1 MSRIRIPPVLRDVVS
16 GARELEASGSTVG
29 TVLDNLFASHPAL
42 RDRLSQAG
50 RLSAFV
56 NVYINDED
64 IRLRQGLDTAVR
76 ADDVVILL
84 PAMAGGSASGLDS
97 AATVGPCR

>member
-1 MSRIRIPPVLRDVVS
+1 MSRIRVPPVLRDVVG

-29 TVLDNLFASHPAL
+29 TVLDDLFDRYPAL
-42 RDRLSQAG
+42 RDRLSEAG

-64 IRLRQGLDTAVR
+64 IRHRDGLDTAIR
-76 ADDVVILL
+76 PDDVVILL
-84 PAMAGGSASGLDS
+84 PAMAGGSRSTLTAAS
-97 AATVGPCR
+97 VGQ